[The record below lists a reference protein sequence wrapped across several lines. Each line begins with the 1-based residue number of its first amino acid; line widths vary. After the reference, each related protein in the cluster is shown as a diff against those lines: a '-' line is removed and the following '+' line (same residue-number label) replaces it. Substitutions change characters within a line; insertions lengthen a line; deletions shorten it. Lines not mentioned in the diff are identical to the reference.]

1 MYQISI
7 NMSLGKTAHIKMITA
22 KLTCSITELHCVVS
36 GHSLYTC
43 KCNTAFKEIFT
54 RPKLTIAYLHPTN
67 MEHVK
72 IKGRVND

>member
-43 KCNTAFKEIFT
+43 KCNTGNFYETEIDDCI
-54 RPKLTIAYLHPTN
+54 PSPY
-67 MEHVK
+67 
-72 IKGRVND
+72 